1 MSISLASILRLGFY
15 PDVLLRELDQMGKLS
30 ILNSQACIRLLEALV
45 NFQRQNYDPQPET
58 TKSVINKLHEQI
70 ALQQSQLNSR
80 SLTRIFYIM
89 SWEARSPACNQQEL
103 LERAQVLVDKFG
115 SLLSRRHAQIEFNHV
130 FFANKFAKEI
140 QVQLRNA
147 SAKLDMSEMIAESC
161 HYAEQ
166 NLESMSPKQLTQ
178 VMGMFD
184 DTDVQ
189 SRLVKQ
195 GVRQLKTLKVDIKQF
210 EIGSLVDFMKLVA
223 KHSPKDLITFYK
235 YVQQPAIVDQL
246 NSNFVAQAELYVL
259 LAE

>member
-1 MSISLASILRLGFY
+1 MQEKIHREFSQYLQHDVSISLASILRLGYY

-30 ILNSQACIRLLEALV
+30 ILNYQACIRLLEALV
-45 NFQRQNYDPQPET
+45 NYQRQNYDPHPET

-80 SLTRIFYIM
+80 SLTRMFYIM

-115 SLLSRRHAQIEFNHV
+115 SLLSRRQSQIEFNHV
-130 FFANKFAKEI
+130 FYANKFAKEI

-161 HYAEQ
+161 HYVEQ

-195 GVRQLKTLKVDIKQF
+195 GVRQLKTLKVDIK
-210 EIGSLVDFMKLVA
+210 
-223 KHSPKDLITFYK
+223 
-235 YVQQPAIVDQL
+235 
-246 NSNFVAQAELYVL
+246 
-259 LAE
+259 